1 MIKLKNILIKPK
13 ATLNE
18 CIITH
23 SVLGNKVLLAKNR
36 DRAYDAKV
44 KVVRELIG
52 DIELVYILDDETDWS
67 EGMNSAGIGIVNS
80 ALMVNADEKEK
91 KIIKHKGK
99 VSEDGLKIR
108 KALSYPS
115 IAKAIQSLIKFSGK
129 DKLDIGV
136 KGHTFVADG
145 KNSVSIEMTSKHSP
159 VIDKMNRSLNHV
171 RTNHGYEYK
180 DSGYTSGANRKSSE
194 SRWNIAHAVLIK
206 SKDTLDILDGLSGYY
221 PVNMR
226 DNPYRDK
233 DKVQNS
239 TDKDV
244 LSTSSQILL
253 NLTDLEITVR
263 MDEEKSE
270 YLGIIDRTPDWYE
283 PKVKIMVEYIKNKK
297 MDIKK

>member
-1 MIKLKNILIKPK
+1 MIKLKDILTEGK
-13 ATLNE
+13 ALLRE

-23 SVLGNKVLLAKNR
+23 SILGDKVLLAKNR

-44 KVVRELIG
+44 SVVRELIG
-52 DIELVYILDDETDWS
+52 DIELVYILDDDTDWS
-67 EGMNSAGIGIVNS
+67 EGMNSSGIGIVNS

-108 KALSYPS
+108 KALSYPT
-115 IAKAIQSLIKFSGK
+115 IKEAVRSLVKFSGE

-136 KGHTFVADG
+136 KGHTFVA
-145 KNSVSIEMTSKHSP
+145 NPRSAISIEMTSKHSP
-159 VIDKMNRSLNHV
+159 VMKRMDRSLNHV

-180 DSGYTSGANRKSSE
+180 DSGYTSGPNKKSSK
-194 SRWNIAHAVLIK
+194 SRWDIAQLVLAK
-206 SKDTLDILDGLSGYY
+206 AKTPLDILDGLSGYY

-233 DKVQNS
+233 DKVQNA
-239 TDKDV
+239 TEKDV

-270 YLGIIDRTPDWYE
+270 YLGIIDRTPDWYD
-283 PKVKIMVEYIKNKK
+283 PKIKIMVEYIKNKK

>member
-1 MIKLKNILIKPK
+1 MIKLKDILTEGK
-13 ATLNE
+13 ALLRE

-67 EGMNSAGIGIVNS
+67 EGMNSAGIGIINS

-108 KALSYPS
+108 KALSYPT
-115 IAKAIQSLIKFSGK
+115 IAKSIESLVKFFGK

-136 KGHTFVADG
+136 KGHTFIADP

-159 VIDKMNRSLNHV
+159 TINRMDRSLNHV

-194 SRWNIAHAVLIK
+194 SRWNIAHAVLTK
-206 SKDTLDILDGLSGYY
+206 AKDPLDILDGLSGYY

-233 DKVQNS
+233 DKVQNA

-270 YLGIIDRTPDWYE
+270 YLGIIDRTPDWYD
-283 PKVKIMVEYIKNKK
+283 PKIKIMVEYIKNKK

>member
-1 MIKLKNILIKPK
+1 MISLKNILIKPK
-13 ATLNE
+13 RTLNE

-52 DIELVYILDDETDWS
+52 EVELVYILDDETDWS
-67 EGMNSAGIGIVNS
+67 EGMNSAGIGILNS

-108 KALSYPS
+108 KALSYPT
-115 IAKAIQSLIKFSGK
+115 IAKSVQSIIKFFGK

-136 KGHTFVADG
+136 KGHTFIA
-145 KNSVSIEMTSKHSP
+145 NPQSSVSIEMTSKHSP
-159 VIDKMNRSLNHV
+159 VISKMDRSKNHV

-180 DSGYTSGANRKSSE
+180 DSGYTSGANKKSSE
-194 SRWNIAHAVLIK
+194 SRWNIAHAVLTK
-206 SKDTLDILDGLSGYY
+206 AKTPLDILDGLSGYY

-233 DKVQNS
+233 DKVQNA
-239 TDKDV
+239 TPKDV

-263 MDEEKSE
+263 MDEEKSD

-283 PKVKIMVEYIKNKK
+283 PKIKILVEYIKNKK

>member
-1 MIKLKNILIKPK
+1 VIKLKNILFSPK
-13 ATLNE
+13 SILRE

-52 DIELVYILDDETDWS
+52 DIELVYILDDDTDWS

-108 KALSYPS
+108 KALSYPT
-115 IAKAIQSLIKFSGK
+115 IAKSVQSIIKFFGE

-136 KGHTFVADG
+136 KGHTFIADR
-145 KNSVSIEMTSKHSP
+145 KHSVSVEMTSKHSP
-159 VIDKMNRSLNHV
+159 VINKMDRGLNHV

-180 DSGYTSGANRKSSE
+180 DSGYTSGVNKKSSE
-194 SRWNIAHAVLIK
+194 SRWNIAHAVLTK
-206 SKDTLDILDGLSGYY
+206 AKTPSDILDGLSGYY

-233 DKVQNS
+233 DKVQNA
-239 TDKDV
+239 TAKDV

-253 NLTDLEITVR
+253 NLTDLEMTVR
-263 MDEEKSE
+263 MDEEKSD